1 MTTIRTTRLAP
12 QATPARRPDPRDMPK
27 RAVLVARPVGEAAA
41 TSAPA
46 DTVPT
51 DTVPADDVRTD
62 TVERAAE
69 DRDAA
74 HPEQDS
80 PERRP

>member
-1 MTTIRTTRLAP
+1 VTTIRTTRLAP

-27 RAVLVARPVGEAAA
+27 RAVLVARPVGAAAA
-41 TSAPA
+41 TSAPTA
-46 DTVPT
+46 TVPT
-51 DTVPADDVRTD
+51 DDVRTD

>member
-1 MTTIRTTRLAP
+1 VTTIRTTRLAP

-27 RAVLVARPVGEAAA
+27 RAVLVARPVGAAAA
-41 TSAPA
+41 TSAPT

-51 DTVPADDVRTD
+51 DDVRTD